1 MDHELSC
8 RQPHDDMQRAA
19 FTAGTTTI
27 EGGPLLIGEKVAM
40 VRSHRLEVLAAKG
53 ERQSA
58 IAVGQ
63 QTEVTDLDEAGRQHV
78 QQERRMNSTAS
89 RLMTLMRFLSLESR
103 QRNRTCPSRRLSSL
117 PLAMATRWV

>member
-1 MDHELSC
+1 MSVDQELSW

-27 EGGPLLIGEKVAM
+27 EGGPLLIGEKVAI
-40 VRSHRLEVLAAKG
+40 VRSRRLEVLAAEG

-63 QTEVTDLDEAGRQHV
+63 QTEVAQ
-78 QQERRMNSTAS
+78 
-89 RLMTLMRFLSLESR
+89 
-103 QRNRTCPSRRLSSL
+103 
-117 PLAMATRWV
+117 LA